1 MFVLKTALC
10 RIAVPLA
17 NFNTGGLTRR
27 QENTFGGG
35 ARRDGRHGVGG
46 GGGGHGGLGGLG
58 EHGGHGGSAKDEFE
72 FSSWPTP
79 SSHCSQSMA
88 AAAKEK
94 VSTRSFSQNLLMD
107 CFPGEILQATTNT
120 WNTSLRTCYQVNI
133 R

>member
-1 MFVLKTALC
+1 M
-10 RIAVPLA
+10 A

-94 VSTRSFSQNLLMD
+94 VSTLSFSQNLLMGGMISSQVKYYRRPQI
-107 CFPGEILQATTNT
+107 PGTQA
-120 WNTSLRTCYQVNI
+120 CVPVI